1 MMAFGELP
9 VPLQRGFVV
18 AFGLV
23 LGSFLNAAIHRLPDP
38 NLSLLTPR
46 RSFCPRC
53 QRSLTWS
60 ENLPVL
66 SWVLQRGRCRG
77 CQQPISIRY
86 PLVELLTAGLFLLAY
101 QLVPTGPA
109 GPHLALLAVWC
120 LVLAGLI
127 VATFVD
133 FDRWEIPD
141 EVSLGGMWT
150 APLFSALVPA
160 LHRGSPVARWFTG
173 EAQVDRIGAVLTSLV
188 GIAAGY
194 GVLWTIE
201 TLGPKLYGRD
211 AMGHG
216 DTKLLAA
223 GGGFVG
229 PGGALVALLLGA
241 CIASVAGLL
250 NILRFT
256 CFSSRRAR
264 QRGGRRGLLQALRSG
279 RIAGRYL
286 PFGPYLGMGVGFV
299 LLDWEA
305 ILAWL
310 P

>member
-9 VPLQRGFVV
+9 VPLQQGFVA

-38 NLSLLTPR
+38 NLSLLRPL

-66 SWVLQRGRCRG
+66 SWVLQAGRCRG
-77 CQQPISIRY
+77 CRQPISVRY
-86 PLVELLTAGLFLLAY
+86 PLVEILTAGLFLLAY
-101 QLVPTGPA
+101 NLGPRGPA
-109 GPHLALLAVWC
+109 GPQLGLLLIWW

-133 FDRWEIPD
+133 FDCWEIPD
-141 EVSLGGMWT
+141 EVSLGGMWIS
-150 APLFSALVPA
+150 PLLSFLVPA
-160 LHRGSPVARWFTG
+160 LHRDSPVARWFTG
-173 EAQVDRIGAVLTSLV
+173 EAEVDRIGAVLTSLT

-194 GVLWTIE
+194 GVLWLIE

-256 CFSSRRAR
+256 CLSGRRAQR
-264 QRGGRRGLLQALRSG
+264 RGGRRSLLQALRSG

-299 LLDWEA
+299 LLDWET
-305 ILAWL
+305 IRDWL